1 MTSNSESSTD
11 RPGLFPR
18 PSVST
23 EPTAVTVAEQFQNQ
37 TLRPILKALN
47 DLILAYYRHHLPKR
61 KVPFARL
68 TREDKLA
75 HIERSVREDTRLRL
89 MLIGMVVGQFTPE
102 EFTTFV
108 SEEAELTRRIA
119 NLLIQRIQSQVD
131 VLAQ

>member
-1 MTSNSESSTD
+1 MTNNSESSTD
-11 RPGLFPR
+11 RSHPLPR
-18 PSVST
+18 PTLST

-37 TLRPILKALN
+37 TLRPVLKALN
-47 DLILAYYRHHLPKR
+47 DLLLAYYRHHLPKR

-75 HIERSVREDTRLRL
+75 HIERSVRDDTRLRL

-119 NLLIQRIQSQVD
+119 NLLTQRIQNQVD
-131 VLAQ
+131 TLTQ